1 MACGF
6 FGKIPASGD
15 FDTRGLPVGVQR
27 IMDHWLTHH
36 LAAYVARPDL
46 WPESGLHAVLEGPN
60 QPFVTLIVPSRD
72 AVGRAYPLAI
82 YAQGTGADRP
92 AIELW
97 GKKVHALAIAAIRDG
112 HTADMLQAELEK
124 CTSPNA
130 APVPLL
136 PPALWGTGTGT
147 EPQMTLRVL
156 FNSA

>member
-15 FDTRGLPVGVQR
+15 FVARGLPVGLQR
-27 IMDHWLTHH
+27 IIDHWLTHH

-46 WPESGLHAVLEGPN
+46 WPETGLHAVLDGHN
-60 QPFVTLIVPSRD
+60 QPFVLLIVPSQD

-97 GKKVHALAIAAIRDG
+97 GQKVHALAIAAIRDSQ
-112 HTADMLQAELEK
+112 TADMLHAELEK
-124 CTSPNA
+124 CPPPNA
-130 APVPLL
+130 APEALM
-136 PPALWGTGTGT
+136 PPALWGAGTGT
-147 EPQMTLRVL
+147 EPLMTLRAL